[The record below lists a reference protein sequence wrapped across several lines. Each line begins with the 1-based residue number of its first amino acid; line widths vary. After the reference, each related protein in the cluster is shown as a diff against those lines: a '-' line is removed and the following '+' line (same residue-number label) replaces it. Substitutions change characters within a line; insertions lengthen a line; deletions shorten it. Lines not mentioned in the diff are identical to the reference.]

1 MAAGAVVGGALGG
14 RLAGKVNP
22 DTLRALV
29 VIVGVS
35 LALFYFVR

>member
-1 MAAGAVVGGALGG
+1 LGG

-29 VIVGVS
+29 VIAGVA
-35 LALFYFVR
+35 LALVYFRR